1 MSKIKQKKHVFE
13 ILEILF
19 PEGQYVP
26 GKEDVGRLFLESL
39 KKPNPD
45 RGRRAYALLYSEPQ
59 ESCTYK
65 RKGTYTIEGIPYYV
79 CSMWGWGDRIAYPV
93 NRVISGLCQ
102 EAYVTEKMK
111 LALRAVEKQWR
122 LEKEGDGENVPSEKE
137 ETNEVEES
145 ESSDPMSSHATEQPV
160 DDSVSTGF
168 WILVNDP
175 NYTEENDFDLK
186 DTSVPQAFRIRK
198 NPDAPR
204 RKELLR
210 ACEGDYVVSYE
221 SRPKSSVTALAK
233 VHQASNIEVENDVL
247 FMGIERIVS
256 SACVQMAEL
265 KANEVT
271 RESCFARRNAQGNI
285 FALSYKEYKEIIKMI
300 RTKQMKQMGDLN
312 RNYIAFGAPGT
323 GKSYYFSDL
332 IEKKGLFG
340 DRYERVTFHPEYS
353 YFDFVGSYKPVMEEK
368 DGVEQIVYRFEAG
381 PFARVLKK
389 ALSKDSIINDVPHLL
404 MIEEI
409 NRARVAAVFGDM
421 FQLLDRNEKGES
433 EYPISP
439 ARDLLTYLTTINEDG
454 EAVELRNGKIYI
466 PSNMYIWATMNSAD
480 QGVYPMD
487 TAFKRRW
494 SFKYVDIDNRED
506 VLESGSALHKEW
518 NEIRKE
524 INGLLQKTGIN
535 EDKQMGAF
543 FVSLNELQDDASF
556 VSAFKSKVIMYLYE
570 DAARH
575 KRMAVFREPQKRY
588 SELCRDFEKA
598 CVDGVSAA
606 SIIQALFRA

>member
-45 RGRRAYALLYSEPQ
+45 RGRRAYALLYSEPL
-59 ESCTYK
+59 ECTYK

-79 CSMWGWGDRIAYPV
+79 CSQWGWGDRIAYPV

-111 LALRAVEKQWR
+111 LALRAVEKQWG
-122 LEKEGDGENVPSEKE
+122 LEKAGGGENVPSEKE

-145 ESSDPMSSHATEQPV
+145 ESSEPMSSHATEQPV
-160 DDSVSTGF
+160 NDSVSPGF
-168 WILVNDP
+168 WILVNNP
-175 NYTEENDFDLK
+175 NYAYENEFDLK

-198 NPDAPR
+198 SPESQR
-204 RKELLR
+204 RKELFR
-210 ACEGDYVVSYE
+210 ARKGDYVISYE
-221 SRPKSSVTALAK
+221 SKPKTSVTALAK

-265 KANEVT
+265 KANEVIG
-271 RESCFARRNAQGNI
+271 ESRFVKRNALTNGSI
-285 FALSYKEYKEIIKMI
+285 FALTYNEYKEIIRMI
-300 RTKQMKQMGDLN
+300 RTKQMEDMK
-312 RNYIAFGAPGT
+312 RNYIVFGAPGT
-323 GKSYYFSDL
+323 GKSFYFSEY
-332 IEKKGLFG
+332 IEKKSLFG

-353 YFDFVGSYKPVMEEK
+353 YFDFIGSYKPVMEEK
-368 DGVEQIVYRFEAG
+368 DGAEQIVYRFEAG

-389 ALSKDSIINDVPHLL
+389 ALSKDSIINDIPHLL

-433 EYPISP
+433 MYPISP
-439 ARDLLTYLTTINEDG
+439 TRDLLTYLTTNNEDG

-524 INGLLQKTGIN
+524 INGMLQKTGIN

-606 SIIQALFRA
+606 SIIQSLFRA

>member
-19 PEGQYVP
+19 PGGQYVP

-45 RGRRAYALLYSEPQ
+45 RGRRAYALLYSEPL

-65 RKGTYTIEGIPYYV
+65 RNGTYTIEGIPYYV
-79 CSMWGWGDRIAYPV
+79 CSKWGWGDRIAYPV

-111 LALRAVEKQWR
+111 LALRAVEKQWG
-122 LEKEGDGENVPSEKE
+122 LEKAGAGENVPSEKE

-145 ESSDPMSSHATEQPV
+145 ESSEPMSSHATEQPV
-160 DDSVSTGF
+160 NDSVSPGF
-168 WILVNDP
+168 WILVNKP
-175 NYTEENDFDLK
+175 NYAYENEFDLK
-186 DTSVPQAFRIRK
+186 ETSVPQAFRIRK
-198 NPDAPR
+198 SPDSQR

-210 ACEGDYVVSYE
+210 ARKGDYVISYE
-221 SRPKSSVTALAK
+221 SSPKTSVTALAK
-233 VHQASNIEVENDVL
+233 VYEPSSEELENDVL
-247 FMGIERIVS
+247 FVGIERINS
-256 SACVQMAEL
+256 NACVRWGEL
-265 KANEVT
+265 NENEVI
-271 RESCFARRNAQGNI
+271 RESRFVKRNAQVQGSI
-285 FALSYKEYKEIIKMI
+285 FALTYNEYKEIIRMI
-300 RTKQMKQMGDLN
+300 RTKQMEDMK
-312 RNYIAFGAPGT
+312 RNYIVFGAPGT
-323 GKSYYFSDL
+323 GKSFYLSEY
-332 IEKKGLFG
+332 IEKKSLFG

-368 DGVEQIVYRFEAG
+368 DGAEQIVYRFEAG

-389 ALSKDSIINDVPHLL
+389 ALSKDSIINDIPHLL

-433 EYPISP
+433 MYPISP
-439 ARDLLTYLTTINEDG
+439 TRDLLTYLTTNNEDG

-606 SIIQALFRA
+606 SIIQSLFRA

>member
-168 WILVNDP
+168 WILVNNP

-198 NPDAPR
+198 SPESQR
-204 RKELLR
+204 RKELFR
-210 ACEGDYVVSYE
+210 ARKGDYVISYE
-221 SRPKSSVTALAK
+221 SKPKKSVTALAK
-233 VHQASNIEVENDVL
+233 VYEPSSEELENDVL
-247 FMGIERIVS
+247 FVGIERINS
-256 SACVQMAEL
+256 NACVRWGEL
-265 KANEVT
+265 NENEVIG
-271 RESCFARRNAQGNI
+271 ESRFVKRNALANGSI
-285 FALSYKEYKEIIKMI
+285 FALTYNEYKEIIRMI
-300 RTKQMKQMGDLN
+300 RTKQMEDMK
-312 RNYIAFGAPGT
+312 RNYIVFGAPGT
-323 GKSYYFSDL
+323 GKSFYFSEY
-332 IEKKGLFG
+332 IEKKSLFG

-353 YFDFVGSYKPVMEEK
+353 YFDFIGSYKPVMEEK
-368 DGVEQIVYRFEAG
+368 DGAEQIVYRFEAG

-389 ALSKDSIINDVPHLL
+389 ALSKDSIINDIPHLL

-433 EYPISP
+433 MYPISP
-439 ARDLLTYLTTINEDG
+439 TRDLLTYLTTNNEDG

-480 QGVYPMD
+480 QGVHPMD

-524 INGLLQKTGIN
+524 INALLQKTGIN

-543 FVSLNELQDDASF
+543 FVSLKELQDDASF

-606 SIIQALFRA
+606 SIIQSLFRA